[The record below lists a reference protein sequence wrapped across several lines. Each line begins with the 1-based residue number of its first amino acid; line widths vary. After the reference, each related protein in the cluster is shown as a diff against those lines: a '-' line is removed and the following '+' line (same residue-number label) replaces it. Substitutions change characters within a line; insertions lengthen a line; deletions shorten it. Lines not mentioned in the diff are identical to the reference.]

1 VLAVPPDALR
11 VRIGDETT
19 LCRVRRNGDASARL
33 VVDGVARG
41 LQWAP
46 LSATAWHVQFGDVDA
61 FVEDVSFEAAATGM
75 RRDSGEIR
83 APFSGRIVAVHAAAG
98 RPVTAGD
105 TLIVIESM
113 KLEHAVSAPRSATV
127 AQLAVEVGQ
136 QVSPQQVL
144 LTLAAS

>member
-1 VLAVPPDALR
+1 
-11 VRIGDETT
+11 
-19 LCRVRRNGDASARL
+19 
-33 VVDGVARG
+33 
-41 LQWAP
+41 
-46 LSATAWHVQFGDVDA
+46 VQLDDVDA
-61 FVEDVSFEAAATGM
+61 FVDDVSFEAAPSGT
-75 RRDSGEIR
+75 RRDSADIR

-98 RPVTAGD
+98 RPVAAGD